1 MIKRTI
7 HFSNP
12 AHLSLKLGQ
21 LVIKLPPTA
30 TESGKILTRPI
41 EDIGLIIIESP
52 AITMTS
58 MLLAAL
64 LENNVAV
71 VTCNAQHL
79 PTGMFLNL
87 NGNTVQTE
95 RFIHQIRA
103 SAPLKKQLWQ
113 QTVSTKIANQGALLK
128 EFSGKE
134 SGCMSVWA
142 RNVRSGDI
150 ENLEGRAAAFYWR
163 NIFENIP
170 GFKRGRYE
178 SPPNN
183 LLNYGY
189 AILRAVVARSLVGSG
204 LLPTLGIHHHNRYN
218 SYCLADDIMEPYRP
232 YVDRLVL
239 KIMMN
244 SEHDWELTKVAK
256 TGLLNIPV
264 EEVKI
269 NGLRRPLMVAASM
282 TSASLARCFAGE
294 IRKISYPEL

>member
-7 HFSNP
+7 HFSKP

-21 LVIKLPPTA
+21 LVIKILGNA
-30 TESGKILTRPI
+30 NESGSIITRPI
-41 EDIGLIIIESP
+41 EDIGLIILESP

-79 PTGMFLNL
+79 SCGMFLNL
-87 NGNTVQTE
+87 NGNTIQTE
-95 RFIHQIRA
+95 RFIDQIQA
-103 SAPLKKQLWQ
+103 STPLKKQLWQ
-113 QTVSTKIANQGALLK
+113 QTVSAKIANQSALLK
-128 EFSGKE
+128 EFSRE
-134 SGCMSVWA
+134 ETGCMGVWA
-142 RNVRSGDI
+142 KSVKSGDTN
-150 ENLEGRAAAFYWR
+150 NLEGRAAAFYWR

-170 GFKRGRYE
+170 GFKRGREE

-189 AILRAVVARSLVGSG
+189 AILRAVLARSLVGSG

-232 YVDRLVL
+232 YVDRIVL
-239 KIMMN
+239 KILMSSN
-244 SEHDWELTKVAK
+244 PDLELNKETK
-256 TGLLNIPV
+256 TQLLNIPV

-282 TSASLARCFAGE
+282 TSASLVRCFAGE

>member
-7 HFSNP
+7 HFSKP

-21 LVIKLPPTA
+21 LVIKILGNA
-30 TESGKILTRPI
+30 NESGSIITRPI
-41 EDIGLIIIESP
+41 EDIGLIILESP

-79 PTGMFLNL
+79 PCGMFLNL
-87 NGNTVQTE
+87 NGNTIQTE
-95 RFIHQIRA
+95 RFIDQIQA
-103 SAPLKKQLWQ
+103 STPLKKQLWQ
-113 QTVSTKIANQGALLK
+113 QTVSAKIANQSALLK
-128 EFSGKE
+128 EFSRE
-134 SGCMSVWA
+134 ETGCMGVWA
-142 RNVRSGDI
+142 KSVKSGDTN
-150 ENLEGRAAAFYWR
+150 NLEGRAAAFYWR

-170 GFKRGRYE
+170 GFKRGREE

-189 AILRAVVARSLVGSG
+189 AILRAVLARSLVGSG

-232 YVDRLVL
+232 YVDRIVL
-239 KIMMN
+239 KILMSSN
-244 SEHDWELTKVAK
+244 PDLELNKETK
-256 TGLLNIPV
+256 TQLLNIPV

-282 TSASLARCFAGE
+282 TSASLVRCFAGE